1 MNHKGAPTKRTKDLI
16 VRLCAHVSKG
26 TPLTVAC
33 KAVGVHRSTVYDWM
47 EKAEERGGLY
57 AELKGRLEAAEA
69 QSNID
74 LIAVVRACAIDNK
87 DWKAAQ
93 FLLMARLPEYFNYC
107 QGTDVTAPGYD
118 GESAPARG
126 GQTAPWTEHSFS
138 LSWVSLRPHGGGR
151 AASAS
156 APGSARVYALRGT
169 PRSTPMSARAPS
181 GAR

>member
-33 KAVGVHRSTVYDWM
+33 KAVGVQRSTVYDWM

-93 FLLMARLPEYFNYC
+93 FLLMARLPEYFSYHRDRAVYHKHEHV
-107 QGTDVTAPGYD
+107 GAD
-118 GESAPARG
+118 GGPIRISA
-126 GQTAPWTEHSFS
+126 E
-138 LSWVSLRPHGGGR
+138 
-151 AASAS
+151 
-156 APGSARVYALRGT
+156 
-169 PRSTPMSARAPS
+169 
-181 GAR
+181 